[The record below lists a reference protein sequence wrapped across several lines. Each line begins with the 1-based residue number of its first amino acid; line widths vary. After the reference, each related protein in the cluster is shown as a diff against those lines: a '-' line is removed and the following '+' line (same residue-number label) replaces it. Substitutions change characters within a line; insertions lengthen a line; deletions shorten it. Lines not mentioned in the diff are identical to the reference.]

1 MKPLFLLLTF
11 ALLSACD
18 MRGDT
23 PKDGVGEGGE
33 TQFSA
38 KQFPRE
44 NGRIYGGWEGPETS
58 AGSGVRFRL
67 FFNRSGQIAMEMVC
81 ESEKGFMRSSDLGTV
96 RVEEK
101 RFIIQGALAGHNNG
115 QAGCS
120 FSYSPPGPLMYYIQ
134 DEILH
139 TSAPEASGLNFL
151 RRLW

>member
-1 MKPLFLLLTF
+1 MKAFLLLLSI

-23 PKDGVGEGGE
+23 PKDGAGGGGDPR
-33 TQFSA
+33 FNA

-44 NGRIYGGWEGPETS
+44 NGRIYGGWEGPETNK
-58 AGSGVRFRL
+58 GVRFRL
-67 FFNRSGQIAMEMVC
+67 FFNRSGQIAMEMIC
-81 ESEKGFMRSSDLGTV
+81 DADKGVTHSSDIGTV
-96 RVEEK
+96 RIEDK
-101 RFIIQGALAGHNNG
+101 RFTIQGALNG
-115 QAGCS
+115 SNSGGVGCT
-120 FSYSPPGPLMYYIQ
+120 FSYSPGPLMYYIQ